1 MVKVHEYSME
11 TSTKEKYLGDF
22 ITNSGTPKANI
33 EERRTKG
40 YAIVD
45 EIMGILIEVPL
56 GDTN

>member
-1 MVKVHEYSME
+1 ME

-40 YAIVD
+40 YAIIA
-45 EIMGILIEVPL
+45 EIMAILNERHKWE
-56 GDTN
+56 DTNLKLVFN